1 MRTIQI
7 RSNPVGEAVMN
18 ASRQVWLASLG
29 AAVVT
34 RDWAQSEA
42 GAVFRTLVK
51 EGTAVES
58 RTIRLVGD
66 RIEDSVAMANSF
78 WKQARTTV
86 QATVKQAADTAVTLV
101 QNNLPKALPKVTLP
115 AMLTP
120 ARPGRR
126 ASAPRTRR
134 ASPRPRRVQPS
145 RSSAASAAG
154 RPPPGSNSPLP
165 LPATRVRKRPS
176 LLRILRTATLR
187 SEARE
192 GAPTLT
198 WFAAPKG
205 GAIRA

>member
-66 RIEDSVAMANSF
+66 RIEGSVAMANSF
-78 WKQARTTV
+78 WKQARTG

-120 ARPGRR
+120 ATTRKASKRTARKTRVAKTKTR
-126 ASAPRTRR
+126 ATKSVKRGKRSAK
-134 ASPRPRRVQPS
+134 A
-145 RSSAASAAG
+145 
-154 RPPPGSNSPLP
+154 
-165 LPATRVRKRPS
+165 ATRK
-176 LLRILRTATLR
+176 
-187 SEARE
+187 
-192 GAPTLT
+192 
-198 WFAAPKG
+198 
-205 GAIRA
+205 